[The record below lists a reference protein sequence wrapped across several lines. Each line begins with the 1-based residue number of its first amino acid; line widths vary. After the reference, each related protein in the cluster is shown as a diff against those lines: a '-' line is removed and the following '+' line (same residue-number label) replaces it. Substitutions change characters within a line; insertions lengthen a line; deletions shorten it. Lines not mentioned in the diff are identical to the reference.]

1 MTELLVSS
9 RAQSNIDLPQ
19 GEIADFCRRWNVAEF
34 ALFGS
39 VLRDDFRP
47 NSDVDV
53 LVSFA
58 PDFHWSLGDFVD
70 MQLELSEIF
79 GRQVDLVER
88 SGLHNPFMR
97 REILNSLEHPMR
109 PTDPDL
115 AYLWDIREAA
125 RRVQRH
131 TQGATWE
138 RFQSDEM
145 LQDAVARLLGI
156 IGEAV
161 RNLSQRARD
170 EHPEIP
176 WVPMIGLRNVL
187 IHQYFRINL
196 KEIWDIVEN
205 DIPVLLQN
213 IEPQLPPDDAT

>member
-1 MTELLVSS
+1 MTELVVSS
-9 RAQSNIDLPQ
+9 RGQSNIVVPQ
-19 GEIADFCRRWNVAEF
+19 EQISEFCRRWQIVEF

-39 VLRDDFRP
+39 VMRDDFRP
-47 NSDVDV
+47 DSDVDV

-58 PDFHWSLGDFVD
+58 PDSHWGLGDYVD

-88 SGLHNPFMR
+88 SGLQNPFLR

-125 RRVQRH
+125 GRVSRH

-145 LQDAVARLLGI
+145 LQDAVARPLEI
-156 IGEAV
+156 VGEAS
-161 RNLSQRARD
+161 RNLSQLTRD
-170 EHPEIP
+170 AHPEIP
-176 WVPMIGLRNVL
+176 WIRMIGLRNVL
-187 IHQYFRINL
+187 IHQYFQINL
-196 KEIWDIVEN
+196 KTIWDIIQN
-205 DIPVLLQN
+205 DIPALIRHV
-213 IEPQLPPDDAT
+213 EPLVPPDDAA